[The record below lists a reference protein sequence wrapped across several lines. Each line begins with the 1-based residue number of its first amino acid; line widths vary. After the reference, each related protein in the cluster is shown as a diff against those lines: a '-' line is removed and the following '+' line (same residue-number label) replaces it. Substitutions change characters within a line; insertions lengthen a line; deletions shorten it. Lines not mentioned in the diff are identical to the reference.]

1 MEVRQLTN
9 NVKREYMNV
18 HHCELEF
25 DLSRPEYLT
34 IVNFF
39 HSLPLLHKMMLV
51 SFVFLTQKISL
62 PADAILKP

>member
-34 IVNFF
+34 IVNFSQF
-39 HSLPLLHKMMLV
+39 TV
-51 SFVFLTQKISL
+51 TT
-62 PADAILKP
+62 

>member
-34 IVNFF
+34 IVNFSQF
-39 HSLPLLHKMMLV
+39 TVTTQNDVGLIH
-51 SFVFLTQKISL
+51 FLTQKIL
-62 PADAILKP
+62 LLADAILKP